1 MINKPARPHQ
11 KAASECGLWF
21 DKLLG
26 GLSDRQGYGYSMKT
40 PNNLYEEDFYL
51 WTQITAEQLK
61 ENQFTQ
67 VDVANLIEEIES
79 MGRNEKRE
87 LKSRLIV
94 LLMHLLKWHYQPT
107 KRSESWRSTITEQR
121 ICIEGLLE
129 DSPSLK
135 PLLTEVF
142 KDCYQKAR
150 IKASDETGIKLNFLP
165 KESPFSLE
173 ETLESSYLDDER

>member
-1 MINKPARPHQ
+1 
-11 KAASECGLWF
+11 
-21 DKLLG
+21 
-26 GLSDRQGYGYSMKT
+26 MKT
-40 PNNLYEEDFYL
+40 QNNLYEQDFYL

-61 ENQFTQ
+61 ENKFNEI
-67 VDVANLIEEIES
+67 DKINLIEEIES
-79 MGRNEKRE
+79 MGRSEKRE

-94 LLMHLLKWHYQPT
+94 LLMHLLKWHYQPE

-135 PLLTEVF
+135 PLLSEVF
-142 KDCYQKAR
+142 EDCYQKAR
-150 IKASDETGIKLNFLP
+150 LKASDETGIKLNFFP

-173 ETLESSYLDDER
+173 ETLESSYVNEEK

>member
-1 MINKPARPHQ
+1 
-11 KAASECGLWF
+11 
-21 DKLLG
+21 
-26 GLSDRQGYGYSMKT
+26 MKT
-40 PNNLYEEDFYL
+40 QNNLYEQDFYL

-61 ENQFTQ
+61 ENKFNEIDKT
-67 VDVANLIEEIES
+67 NLIEEIES
-79 MGRNEKRE
+79 MGRSEKRE

-94 LLMHLLKWHYQPT
+94 LLMHLLKWHYQPE

-135 PLLTEVF
+135 PLLSEVF
-142 KDCYQKAR
+142 EDCYQKAR
-150 IKASDETGIKLNFLP
+150 LKASDATGIKLNFFP

-173 ETLESSYLDDER
+173 ETLESSYVNE